1 MVATVARKGFAATT
15 VADLVELSGV
25 SSRSF
30 YDFFGDKATCLRAT
44 IEEILTVARNLVN
57 VEVGEDLEQGALRGY
72 KALAEAVVAQPA
84 AAKVC
89 LVDAYAAGPAAVEP
103 LTAAVADYEAG
114 LSRRLKSL
122 PERAGMPAEMVA
134 ARVGGYLEIVRT
146 RLRRGSE
153 AELLRLGDDLISLI
167 LADRPPPVPLRL
179 SVRPPKA
186 EPESLAAPEHAERA
200 IRAFA
205 ILAAEQGYLVTTVDD
220 VLKRASM
227 SATTFYANFR
237 GKNDLMDTA
246 IDRACAQ
253 AVAAVVPAFSRHGDW
268 PDAVRAGFGALMN
281 FLASRPALTELVTV
295 EVYTAGDAAVERRM
309 NGLAPLGYLLVN
321 NTVSWMKMPPVVYES
336 LGGGINTLLYDTVR
350 KSGPRALPSLAPI
363 LTYLTLSPFIGAEA
377 ACEAA
382 NGDGSGRASSRSEV
396 SRWNATAG
404 AGAIPFRAP
413 TRPTFVAALLFLE
426 KRSATPSQVAAEI
439 GDHPAVVS
447 AYLKDLASIGAVE
460 AKGEEHGE
468 VLYRSPSAI
477 HKLSMVSSQQAAT
490 MSPEERSDLSRRA
503 WEAIAKDVDDSRQ
516 SGIFDSRLDR
526 YLTRTPLA
534 LDETGWRELTDLHEE
549 MLHAGIE
556 IQARSTQRLKDTK
569 EKPIE
574 VRSVQLAFEAKP
586 AEDPSEG
593 EN

>member
-44 IEEILTVARNLVN
+44 IEEILAAAGNMSGV
-57 VEVGEDLEQGALRGY
+57 DLEEDIEEGARRRYEL
-72 KALAEAVVAQPA
+72 LAEAVVAQPA

-89 LVDAYAAGPAAVEP
+89 LVDSYAAGPAALEP
-103 LTAAVADYEAG
+103 LTAAVGKYEAE
-114 LSRRLKSL
+114 LKSRLESL
-122 PERAGMPAEMVA
+122 PEREGLPAQLVA
-134 ARVGGYLEIVRT
+134 ARVGGFLEIVRT
-146 RLRRGSE
+146 RLRRGE
-153 AELLRLGDDLISLI
+153 EVELLRFGENLVSML
-167 LADRPPPVPLRL
+167 LADRPPPRPLRL
-179 SVRPPKA
+179 SVRPPKF
-186 EPESLAAPEHAERA
+186 EPERLGAGEHAERA

-205 ILAAEQGYLVTTVDD
+205 ILTAEQGYQVTTVDD

-253 AVAAVVPAFSRHGDW
+253 AVAAVMPAFSRHGDW

-281 FLASRPALTELVTV
+281 FLASRPALAELVTV
-295 EVYTAGDAAVERRM
+295 QIYAAGDAAIEHRM
-309 NGLAPLGYLLVN
+309 HSLAPLGRLLVN
-321 NTVSWMKMPPVVYES
+321 NTVDWQHMPPIVYES
-336 LGGGINTLLYDTVR
+336 LAGGITTLLYDTVSR
-350 KSGPRALPSLAPI
+350 SGPHALPSLAPI

-377 ACEAA
+377 ACEVA
-382 NGDGSGRASSRSEV
+382 NGDGSGRASSRREV
-396 SRWNATAG
+396 GRWNATAG
-404 AGAIPFRAP
+404 AGAIPFRTP
-413 TRPTFVAALLFLE
+413 TRPTVPSVLFFLE
-426 KRSATPSQVAAEI
+426 KRAATPRQIAAEI
-439 GDHPAVVS
+439 GDNPAVVAS
-447 AYLKDLASIGAVE
+447 YLKDLASIGAVE
-460 AKGEEHGE
+460 AEGEEHGE

-477 HKLSMVSSQQAAT
+477 HKLSMVSYQQAAM
-490 MSPEERSDLSRRA
+490 MSPEERSDLTRRA
-503 WEAIAKDVDDSRQ
+503 WEAIAKDVDASRQ

-549 MLHAGIE
+549 MLHAGFE

-586 AEDPSEG
+586 VEDPDDG